1 MFIYNVKIN
10 GSKIFKYFFTGVII
24 LIICILCIVL
34 FRIFSGA
41 GNANDSS
48 CLPQNDVFEISSKNY
63 TNVLK
68 TVHDDIDTYV
78 GMKIKFTGYVYR
90 VSDLTD
96 NQFVLARDMII
107 SSDYQSVIVGF
118 LCECDNAKDFD
129 DEVTLADYI
138 DFNRGKVAIK
148 LRTILQY
155 VGTNIFRN
163 CINRD
168 IFVNVTINNAISI
181 KNNYGYC

>member
-10 GSKIFKYFFTGVII
+10 GSKVFKYFFTGVII

-41 GNANDSS
+41 GKANNSS
-48 CLPQNDVFEISSKNY
+48 CLPQNDDFEISSKNY

-68 TVHDDIDTYV
+68 TVHENIDTYV

-96 NQFVLARDMII
+96 NQFVLARDMIV
-107 SSDYQSVIVGF
+107 SSNYQSVIVGF

-129 DEVTLADYI
+129 DEVWVQVTGEITKGNYHGDMPILNIQEIQKVDTPSEEYVYPPDEDYVPTSS
-138 DFNRGKVAIK
+138 G
-148 LRTILQY
+148 L
-155 VGTNIFRN
+155 
-163 CINRD
+163 
-168 IFVNVTINNAISI
+168 
-181 KNNYGYC
+181 